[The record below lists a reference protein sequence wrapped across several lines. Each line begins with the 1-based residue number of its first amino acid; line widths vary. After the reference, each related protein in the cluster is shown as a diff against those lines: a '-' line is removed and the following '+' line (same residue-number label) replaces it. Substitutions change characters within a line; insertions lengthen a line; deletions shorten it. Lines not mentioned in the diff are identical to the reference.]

1 MSKVIFDKMT
11 EVDEFDSLEDLG
23 MFIDDEES
31 EEEDFAEEK
40 IKANLKEDLVEE
52 QLDAEDFSEETMR
65 TFLEE
70 DNIDINS
77 LREERQDFNTN
88 TKGVARRSASKSTD
102 CTNAVA
108 LRRAYCAGKRDGL
121 REGRILGYKEGFQD
135 GLEKGKKIGFKVG
148 YAAGFRDGK
157 CRGFEEGRLAGYAK
171 GLIDGR
177 VQGFEA
183 GKRAGF
189 EKGFRA
195 GFCAGLKAARSR
207 RCNRR
212 SRFCLPNPFCF

>member
-11 EVDEFDSLEDLG
+11 EVDEYDSLEDLG
-23 MFIDDEES
+23 MFIDDEELG
-31 EEEDFAEEK
+31 EEDFSEEK
-40 IKANLKEDLVEE
+40 MTANLKEDLVEE
-52 QLDAEDFSEETMR
+52 ETEFDAEDFSDETMR

-70 DNIDINS
+70 DNLDINP
-77 LREERQDFNTN
+77 LKEERQDFNTK
-88 TKGVARRSASKSTD
+88 TKGVTRRSTD
-102 CTNAVA
+102 CTNSVA
-108 LRRAYCAGKRDGL
+108 LRKAYCVGKRDGL
-121 REGRILGYKEGFQD
+121 REGRRLGYKEGFRD
-135 GLEKGKKIGFKVG
+135 GLERGKKIGFKVG

-157 CRGFEEGRLAGYAK
+157 CRGVEEGRLAGYAK
-171 GLIDGR
+171 GLVDGR
-177 VQGFEA
+177 AQGFEA

-212 SRFCLPNPFCF
+212 SRFCLPNPFCC